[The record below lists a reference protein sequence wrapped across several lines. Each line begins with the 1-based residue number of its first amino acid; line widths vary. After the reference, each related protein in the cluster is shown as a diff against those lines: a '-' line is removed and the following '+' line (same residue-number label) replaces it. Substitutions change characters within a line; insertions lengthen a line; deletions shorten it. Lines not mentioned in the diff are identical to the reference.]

1 MSTQSSDA
9 QHRRMTQTPVPRLVI
24 RLGIPTTI
32 SMLITSVYNMA
43 DTFFVSQLGTSASG
57 AVGVVFSLMAVFQAI
72 GFTLGMGC
80 GSLVSRRLGEKDTES
95 ASRYA
100 ASAFYTSLA
109 FGVLVLLLGSI
120 FIRPVMHLLGAT
132 DTILPY
138 AVGYGR
144 YIIFGAPIICASFVL
159 NNILRAEG
167 KSALAMI
174 GLCTGGVLNLGLDP
188 LLIFKAGMGTSGAA
202 VATLISQCVSFGL
215 LLFMFLSHRSITSL
229 HPRYISRRIG
239 DYGRIVRN
247 GLPSF
252 CRQGLASISTVL
264 LNRQAA
270 AYGAAEGMAQFADA
284 AAAQAFG
291 DAAVASMSIVSKV
304 FMFMLCVALG
314 VGQGFMPVAG
324 YNYGAREYD
333 RVRQAYRFTV
343 LLSLVLMSALSAAI
357 YLFSP
362 QLVALFR
369 RDDPTVI
376 EIGALAMRMQCVA
389 MPLQTLIVPTNMIH
403 QALGR
408 SWESTFLSACRQG
421 IYFIPLILLLPT
433 AIGLRGVQVTQ
444 SAADMLTFLTS
455 IPFAIRFFKKLP
467 HTGCTDASL

>member
-1 MSTQSSDA
+1 MNESIQA
-9 QHRRMTQTPVPRLVI
+9 IQHRRMTTTPVPKLVI
-24 RLGIPTTI
+24 RLGIPTTV

-57 AVGVVFSLMAVFQAI
+57 AVGVVFSLMAVFQAV
-72 GFTLGMGC
+72 GFTLGMGS
-80 GSLVSRRLGEKDTES
+80 GSLVSRRLGAKDAQAANT
-95 ASRYA
+95 YA
-100 ASAFYTSLA
+100 ASAFYASLA
-109 FGVLVLLLGSI
+109 LGGLILLFGSV
-120 FIRPVMHLLGAT
+120 FIHPVMRLLGAT
-132 DTILPY
+132 ETILPY

-144 YIIFGAPIICASFVL
+144 YIIFGAPVICASFVL

-174 GLCTGGVLNLGLDP
+174 GLCAGGVLNLALDP

-202 VATLISQCVSFGL
+202 VATLISQCVSFSL
-215 LLFMFLSHRSITSL
+215 LLFMFLSRRSITRL
-229 HPRYISRRIG
+229 HPRYISRSLKA
-239 DYGRIVRN
+239 YGEIVRN

-270 AYGAAEGMAQFADA
+270 SYGAAEGMARFADA
-284 AAAQAFG
+284 AAAAAFG

-324 YNYGAREYD
+324 YNYGAKQYD

-343 LLSLVLMSALSAAI
+343 LLSFVLMSALAAVI
-357 YLFSP
+357 FAFSP
-362 QLVALFR
+362 QIVALFR

-403 QALGR
+403 QALGK
-408 SWESTFLSACRQG
+408 SWTSTFLSACRQG

-433 AIGLRGVQVTQ
+433 VIGLTGVQVTQ

-455 IPFAIRFFKKLP
+455 IPFAIRFFRNLP
-467 HTGCTDASL
+467 RTEQA